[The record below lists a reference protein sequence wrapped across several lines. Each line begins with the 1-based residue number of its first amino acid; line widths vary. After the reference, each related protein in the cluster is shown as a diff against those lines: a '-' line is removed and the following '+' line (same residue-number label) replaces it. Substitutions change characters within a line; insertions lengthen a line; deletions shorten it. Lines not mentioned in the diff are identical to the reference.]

1 MFFLRLCCCNY
12 KQNWVFVVF
21 CFLFFWQPDCIHK
34 TRAATIEEEE
44 EEEEVQ
50 TEMGVVVL

>member
-1 MFFLRLCCCNY
+1 
-12 KQNWVFVVF
+12 VFVVF